1 MIAAAK
7 KAYDETRDEIRDLL
21 DSLYSGSTKY
31 DDEETIHWGHVGDM
45 AHVASK
51 LTEILD
57 FLRGDK

>member
-1 MIAAAK
+1 MSAAAK
-7 KAYDETRDEIRDLL
+7 KAYDEARNETLDLL
-21 DSLYSGSTKY
+21 DSIHSHTVKH
-31 DDEETIHWGHVGDM
+31 DKDETIHWGHVGDM